1 VRSRDVANHSKP
13 EYLPKEYWEALA
25 KDSNSLDASGLA
37 PVLHPDSPPWFNQ
50 VVDALQFRAVRRAI
64 AVAAL
69 PDHARIL
76 DVGCGTGRWLRRYQ
90 QLGYSATG
98 VDATF
103 GMLRVARECGTTA
116 PLTAGEAYRLP
127 FPDAKFDSVS
137 DITVIQ
143 HIPVSLQSQA
153 ISEMMRVIRPGGHLI
168 LMELIGG
175 AGQHIFPREP
185 WDWIEQAALCGA
197 KLVGWFGQEY
207 FLLDRLLVRVAQAVT
222 RTKGIPSNT
231 FSPKYSLRR
240 STMMR
245 RIYWRLRHV
254 TVPISAWIEPLT
266 DRICPA
272 HFATHGVFVF
282 RK

>member
-1 VRSRDVANHSKP
+1 MRSRDIANHTKP
-13 EYLPKEYWEALA
+13 EYLLKEHWKARA
-25 KDSNSLDASGLA
+25 KNSGSANASGLE
-37 PVLHPDSPPWFNQ
+37 PVLHLDSPPLFNQ
-50 VVDALQFRAVRRAI
+50 VVDALQFRSVRRAI
-64 AVAAL
+64 TIATL
-69 PDHARIL
+69 PDRARIL
-76 DVGCGTGRWLRRYQ
+76 DVGCGTGRGLRRHE
-90 QLGYSATG
+90 QLEYRATG
-98 VDATF
+98 VEATF
-103 GMLRVARECGTTA
+103 GMLRVARECETTA
-116 PLTAGEAYRLP
+116 PNTAREAYRLP

-153 ISEMMRVIRPGGHLI
+153 ISEMVRVIRFGGQLI

-175 AGQHIFPREP
+175 EGQHIFPREP
-185 WDWIEQAALCGA
+185 WDWIEQAAPCGA

-231 FSPKYSLRR
+231 FSPRYSLQR